1 MRFLVCS
8 KYILY
13 WSPEISWHL
22 TVHKVLQ
29 LQHFLQTK
37 QSTNSTQH
45 TYFTPCTSLLL
56 LNEVMVWPPGWM
68 QVLGILWQ
76 LQQMNWIVEYPKPLR
91 NGTCKPKFVPQ
102 VKLVI
107 ALNTIQEKSN
117 IDLLIQKTNR
127 SFFSSSDLKATKD
140 KVKNYSITDS
150 KTRIFFLI
158 TIPIEWLNFPQGA
171 SRWWQFQKYAFFQ
184 KPLVSLH
191 SYWCPTKW
199 DLKCGLIPFLLKT
212 THSIHPYTSFTSLLA
227 LRSNWCT
234 V

>member
-1 MRFLVCS
+1 
-8 KYILY
+8 
-13 WSPEISWHL
+13 
-22 TVHKVLQ
+22 
-29 LQHFLQTK
+29 
-37 QSTNSTQH
+37 
-45 TYFTPCTSLLL
+45 
-56 LNEVMVWPPGWM
+56 MVWPPGWM
-68 QVLGILWQ
+68 QVLGISWQ

-107 ALNTIQEKSN
+107 ALNTFQEKSN

-127 SFFSSSDLKATKD
+127 SFFLLQIWKQL
-140 KVKNYSITDS
+140 
-150 KTRIFFLI
+150 RIKWRTILLQTAKPESFFLI
-158 TIPIEWLNFPQGA
+158 TIPIEWLNLPQGA
-171 SRWWQFQKYAFFQ
+171 SRWWQFQKYSFFQ

-199 DLKCGLIPFLLKT
+199 DLRCGLIPFLLKT
-212 THSIHPYTSFTSLLA
+212 THSIHTYTSFTSFPA